1 MQLGY
6 SRTEMAQRVAKEIPD
21 HSYVNLGIGL
31 PTLIPDQLPK
41 GKKVFFQTENGL
53 LGMGPAATAEQ
64 VDPDLVDAGKK
75 PITFVKGAA
84 FFSQL
89 ESFEMMRGGHID
101 LSIIGA
107 FQVSQQG
114 DLANCIV
121 PGFPPAIGGAMD
133 LAVGAKRT
141 IVITEH
147 TTKNGEPKIL
157 KRCSYP
163 LTAPG
168 VVDLIVTNLGVF
180 EITSQGVLLRE
191 HHPEISI
198 QQIQELTE
206 AELILDL

>member
-1 MQLGY
+1 
-6 SRTEMAQRVAKEIPD
+6 MAQRVAKEIPD
-21 HSYVNLGIGL
+21 DSYVNLGIGL
-31 PTLIPDQLPK
+31 PTLVLDQLPP
-41 GKKVFFQTENGL
+41 GKHVFFQTENGL

-64 VDPDLVDAGKK
+64 WDPDLVDAGKR

-89 ESFEMMRGGHID
+89 ESFEMMRGGHLD
-101 LSIIGA
+101 LTIIGA
-107 FQVSQQG
+107 FQVSQKG

-133 LAVGAKRT
+133 VVVGARRT
-141 IVITEH
+141 IVITQH
-147 TTKNGEPKIL
+147 TTENGEPKIL
-157 KRCSYP
+157 KECSYP

-180 EITSQGVLLRE
+180 EITSRGVLLKE
-191 HHPEISI
+191 HHPDVSI
-198 QQIQELTE
+198 KQIQELTE